1 LNTSKGGLNFPIS
14 LKTNAYPY
22 VKSLDVNGLPIADS
36 AALEDMKEYVS
47 IKKAIDA
54 NDFKGALKNIE
65 SAEKYH
71 PNSIFFSDYEF
82 LRLKALM
89 GLASSEG
96 WVATVASAKEWLKNY
111 ATDEKTPEVLFL
123 LANAY
128 AAMQDSKNAEY
139 YYKLLMEDY
148 SQLEISKKAMLS
160 LADLKVKGQNY
171 KPALSLYRSVLYST
185 QDLDTASAA
194 AYKATETYLTIKEP
208 DGAREYFSKL
218 IKGNLSYALQN
229 KGKAFELAN
238 RLAGAEIYKEA
249 IELGEALLNNMDKSD
264 PNYAKLIYLIA
275 TWYDKSG
282 NIESAKQYY
291 MRYLSEF
298 SGGINAKD
306 AQNRLDA
313 IVFAQTKPEDE
324 NAVKVYNDTIKKY
337 QGDDIAKRALAQKA
351 GVLYKAGRCEEYLQ
365 DLAEISKLP
374 KDLLPNEAKMT
385 LECKQ
390 KVAFG
395 KLANADC
402 KSALEMI
409 DTNKLVV
416 PSEYS
421 QPLFNCY
428 LEQTR
433 FKDAINLSYN
443 EAKKGTGK
451 DRLTW
456 LANYEKALL
465 TKQDYKV
472 AIAVAADAIKL
483 ANALNINGF
492 EWLWI
497 DKFNA
502 AYYINDIK
510 SMLESIEMIEKIY
523 GNDPKAIEPYRKMV
537 EYGIKKSDDLIIQ
550 NYAKKLI
557 ALQTKT
563 GIKTETPWIEFTYAE
578 SLSKTGDARG
588 ALNALNSLAKAKLSP
603 EQNARRLYVSSIYQ
617 LKLGLKAEA
626 LKNLQTCAS
635 FKDGGAWTKLCVDG
649 AELAK

>member
-1 LNTSKGGLNFPIS
+1 
-14 LKTNAYPY
+14 
-22 VKSLDVNGLPIADS
+22 
-36 AALEDMKEYVS
+36 
-47 IKKAIDA
+47 
-54 NDFKGALKNIE
+54 
-65 SAEKYH
+65 
-71 PNSIFFSDYEF
+71 
-82 LRLKALM
+82 M
-89 GLASSEG
+89 GLASTEG
-96 WVATVASAKEWLKNY
+96 WVATIASAKEWLKNY

-128 AAMQDSKNAEY
+128 AAMLDNKNAEY
-139 YYKLLMEDY
+139 YYKLLIEDY
-148 SQLEISKKAMLS
+148 SQLEISKKAMLA
-160 LADLKVKGQNY
+160 LADLRVKSQNY
-171 KPALSLYRSVLYST
+171 KPALALYRNVLYST
-185 QDLDTASAA
+185 KDLDTASAA

-208 DGAREYFSKL
+208 DGAREYFGKL
-218 IKGNLSYALQN
+218 IKGNLSYVLQN
-229 KGKAFELAN
+229 KGKAFELAT
-238 RLAGAEIYKEA
+238 RLANAEIYKEA

-264 PNYAKLIYLIA
+264 PNYAKLIYLIS

-298 SGGINAKD
+298 PDGINAKD

-324 NAVKVYNDTIKKY
+324 NAVKVYSDTIKKY

-351 GVLYKAGRCEEYLQ
+351 AVLYKANRCEEYLQ

-374 KDLLPNEAKMT
+374 KDLLLNEAKMT

-390 KVAFG
+390 KVAFE
-395 KLANADC
+395 KLSNADC

-416 PSEYS
+416 PGEYS

-502 AYYINDIK
+502 A
-510 SMLESIEMIEKIY
+510 
-523 GNDPKAIEPYRKMV
+523 
-537 EYGIKKSDDLIIQ
+537 
-550 NYAKKLI
+550 
-557 ALQTKT
+557 
-563 GIKTETPWIEFTYAE
+563 
-578 SLSKTGDARG
+578 
-588 ALNALNSLAKAKLSP
+588 
-603 EQNARRLYVSSIYQ
+603 
-617 LKLGLKAEA
+617 
-626 LKNLQTCAS
+626 
-635 FKDGGAWTKLCVDG
+635 
-649 AELAK
+649 